1 MVRISESFNKIIF
14 IEELC
19 GVRVG
24 PWQKERMEQWL
35 KESGGRL
42 SEKEQELATQLANIA
57 PKVNLNLVEAY
68 FLTLEDA
75 ELWNTLGQ
83 EIGVA
88 ETAALKEIFDGF
100 SQRFTVVWSKERL
113 SLEKIQS
120 YLDSQSEKMRSVS
133 LIIGTLAALEN
144 EKRIYEQTP
153 LHLAI
158 SSREQDDV
166 VGWFS
171 AMNNKTDLVLEC
183 SGAPANN
190 YIFLEAV
197 LLHEFF
203 HTALRE
209 NLSIKILI
217 EKVARENQDILS
229 PLSPEMPPRQIVE
242 ELLISSFVPEGYIA
256 LKYFGKKIE
265 APHSIDKTDE
275 VSFVSVR
282 QLCASALQKSAQ
294 EYIDSEKAIDET
306 YLTLLIDA
314 IKNG

>member
-144 EKRIYEQTP
+144 EKRK
-153 LHLAI
+153 
-158 SSREQDDV
+158 SRHIEPAVSRDAAKAD
-166 VGWFS
+166 
-171 AMNNKTDLVLEC
+171 
-183 SGAPANN
+183 SGGIIN
-190 YIFLEAV
+190 
-197 LLHEFF
+197 
-203 HTALRE
+203 
-209 NLSIKILI
+209 
-217 EKVARENQDILS
+217 
-229 PLSPEMPPRQIVE
+229 
-242 ELLISSFVPEGYIA
+242 
-256 LKYFGKKIE
+256 
-265 APHSIDKTDE
+265 
-275 VSFVSVR
+275 
-282 QLCASALQKSAQ
+282 
-294 EYIDSEKAIDET
+294 
-306 YLTLLIDA
+306 
-314 IKNG
+314 